1 MQQRYN
7 YAFFDEASKR
17 EIRRALVKGVSIPGY
32 QVPFAS
38 REMPIGRGW
47 GTGGLQIT
55 LAIIGPDDTLKVID
69 QGSDDSVNAVN
80 IKKLVVDTT
89 DVEVTDATEDATLIQ
104 SRHRIPEHPL
114 DDGQILVLQVPTP
127 EPLRSFE
134 PSEAATKRLHA
145 EADYTGAWL
154 ELFDQIVRYDAAT
167 TGADH
172 PVQVFGR
179 YVMAPSPIPRFD
191 NLKLNQARHLTL
203 LGAGRE
209 KKIYAVPP
217 FTDVKPLD
225 FEDYPFAV
233 ETFEGKCCRLC
244 GAEGVYLDELVDEAT
259 GETYYQ
265 CNDTNYC
272 ASSACQPTKPVDA
285 AAASGTESCGSKSFS
300 RPEGRH
306 LGLSPQSSA
315 PEASSLTLRTTGD
328 RGFSCGNCSNCAG
341 EFESMDV
348 TDTALAVMRCVQEL
362 RGRFGKGMVVDVLRG
377 SQNAKLLDMHLD
389 EAACYDTVN
398 APAAQVKEVIEL
410 LAAGGYLLIT
420 EGTYPVVGLGPRARE
435 AAEEG
440 FSLSMKRVLRKPE
453 RTRSAAG
460 GSHVFGSSGA
470 PANARCASAWPTK
483 RASLP
488 TSCSPMR
495 LCAICARKGL
505 QPTRS
510 SLRSAAW
517 ALRSSPVTAKPSCP
531 R

>member
-154 ELFDQIVRYDAAT
+154 ELFDQIVRFDATT

-233 ETFEGKCCRLC
+233 ETFEGKRCRLC

-272 ASSACQPTKPVDA
+272 VSSACRRCGGFWHRILRLQGLLTCSSTLRRPFPAIFGTRSPLADSTNDRQFSERNFPCLMRNDSASTRSRACRCATCRSASARA
-285 AAASGTESCGSKSFS
+285 ARTALLPRRSWNATYARVAARCTPCATSAWTCS
-300 RPEGRH
+300 RPR
-306 LGLSPQSSA
+306 SSA
-315 PEASSLTLRTTGD
+315 SWAS
-328 RGFSCGNCSNCAG
+328 
-341 EFESMDV
+341 
-348 TDTALAVMRCVQEL
+348 
-362 RGRFGKGMVVDVLRG
+362 
-377 SQNAKLLDMHLD
+377 
-389 EAACYDTVN
+389 
-398 APAAQVKEVIEL
+398 
-410 LAAGGYLLIT
+410 
-420 EGTYPVVGLGPRARE
+420 RE
-435 AAEEG
+435 AV
-440 FSLSMKRVLRKPE
+440 SRR
-453 RTRSAAG
+453 
-460 GSHVFGSSGA
+460 
-470 PANARCASAWPTK
+470 
-483 RASLP
+483 
-488 TSCSPMR
+488 
-495 LCAICARKGL
+495 
-505 QPTRS
+505 
-510 SLRSAAW
+510 
-517 ALRSSPVTAKPSCP
+517 
-531 R
+531 

>member
-17 EIRRALVKGVSIPGY
+17 EIRRALIKGVSIPGY

-89 DVEVTDATEDATLIQ
+89 DVEVTDATKDATLIQ

-145 EADYTGAWL
+145 ASRLHRCVAGAVRTS
-154 ELFDQIVRYDAAT
+154 IVVAFPMPPHRRRPSRAGVRPLRD
-167 TGADH
+167 
-172 PVQVFGR
+172 
-179 YVMAPSPIPRFD
+179 APSPIPRFD

-217 FTDVKPLD
+217 FTDVVPLD

-233 ETFEGKCCRLC
+233 ERFDGKSCRRC
-244 GAEGVYLDELVDEAT
+244 GATGVYLDELVDEAT

-265 CNDTNYC
+265 CNDHELVCFVGLSADETSRRCGGFWCRILRLRGLLTCGSTLRRPLTAIFSTRSPLADSTNDQRSVLRPGR
-272 ASSACQPTKPVDA
+272 SSPCLMRNDSATTRSRACRCGTCRS
-285 AAASGTESCGSKSFS
+285 ASG
-300 RPEGRH
+300 RD
-306 LGLSPQSSA
+306 A
-315 PEASSLTLRTTGD
+315 RT
-328 RGFSCGNCSNCAG
+328 
-341 EFESMDV
+341 
-348 TDTALAVMRCVQEL
+348 
-362 RGRFGKGMVVDVLRG
+362 
-377 SQNAKLLDMHLD
+377 
-389 EAACYDTVN
+389 
-398 APAAQVKEVIEL
+398 
-410 LAAGGYLLIT
+410 
-420 EGTYPVVGLGPRARE
+420 
-435 AAEEG
+435 
-440 FSLSMKRVLRKPE
+440 
-453 RTRSAAG
+453 
-460 GSHVFGSSGA
+460 
-470 PANARCASAWPTK
+470 ASA
-483 RASLP
+483 R
-488 TSCSPMR
+488 
-495 LCAICARKGL
+495 
-505 QPTRS
+505 
-510 SLRSAAW
+510 
-517 ALRSSPVTAKPSCP
+517 LRSSSATCARGAARCTPCATSASTCS
-531 R
+531 RARS